1 MKQRAKNSK
10 TIVKR
15 NKAKVDSL
23 KSMKLTKL
31 QLDGIR
37 KIQNIKIRNE
47 SEDIYY

>member
-23 KSMKLTKL
+23 KSIKLTKL
-31 QLDGIR
+31 QLDRIR